1 MSSSRLP
8 IGFSG
13 NPLDRASALRTDA
26 PRIAQMLRG
35 TRALIA
41 PLWQLKPFFRLTRD
55 ETEPLSAA
63 FLSWAAVDALSLA
76 DPTIVFLG
84 LKGDTPFFAL
94 DVSALEEPEAKGPLA
109 GLGRFVDLRMG
120 ASTLAADEA
129 AILAQAK
136 ALIDWHARH
145 KFCANC
151 GAPTAPADAGYRR
164 ICAACKAEH
173 FPRTDPV
180 VIMLAARNGRA
191 LLGRG
196 ARFPGHM
203 FSTLAG
209 FVEPGETIE
218 EAVRREV
225 QEETSIA
232 VGRVRYVATQP
243 WPFPSSLMIG
253 CLAEALSDLIEVDG
267 SELAEARWVTRE
279 ELKAALERPEGTETL
294 RVPPPFA
301 IAHQLMRVW
310 VEETP

>member
-1 MSSSRLP
+1 MTPTRVP
-8 IGFSG
+8 IGFAGS
-13 NPLDRASALRTDA
+13 PLDRASALRTDA
-26 PRIAQMLRG
+26 PRMAQMLRG
-35 TRALIA
+35 SRSMFA
-41 PLWQLKPFFRLTRD
+41 PLWQLKPFFQLTRD
-55 ETEPLSAA
+55 ETEPLTAA
-63 FLSWAAVDALSLA
+63 FLSWAAVETLTLSE
-76 DPTIVFLG
+76 PSIVFLG
-84 LKGDTPFFAL
+84 LKGETPYFAL
-94 DVSALEEPEAKGPLA
+94 DVSVLEEPETKGPLS
-109 GLGRFVDLRMG
+109 GLGRFVDLRMA
-120 ASTLAADEA
+120 ASTLAADEG

-145 KFCANC
+145 RFCANC
-151 GAPTAPADAGYRR
+151 GASTALADSGYRR
-164 ICAACKAEH
+164 ICASCKAEH

-225 QEETSIA
+225 KEETSVA
-232 VGRVRYVATQP
+232 VGAVRYVATQP

-253 CLAEALSDLIEVDG
+253 CLAEALTDTIEVDG
-267 SELAEARWVTRE
+267 TELAEARWVPRDE
-279 ELKAALERPEGTETL
+279 VKAALERPEGTRTL
-294 RVPPPFA
+294 RVPPSFA

-310 VEETP
+310 VEETQ